1 MHRLAT
7 MIGIAKKMTTML
19 TGKSISPVPMGAIFA
34 KQALF
39 QCRVTGMRLPK
50 DDVRWFSYHMQ
61 AMMEELGEV
70 LKADKRWKT
79 HRNGYY
85 CPEEKLDELS
95 DVAITLV
102 NMALFSG
109 IDWPTLST
117 GSNKR
122 GAIYGIYD
130 LSEQI
135 GVSPWYYWADVP
147 VAHKDALFVQAGKF
161 EQGEPPVKYRGI
173 FLNDESPGL
182 SGWVQGKWGET
193 SIKGTANMGSEFYT
207 KVFEL
212 ILRMKGNYL
221 WPAMWNNAFNEDD
234 PQNPKLAD
242 EYGIVMGTSHHEPM
256 IRAQKEWTRH
266 GKGPWNYNT
275 NPDVLRSFWEEGIKR
290 NKDFESIVTIG
301 MRGDGDMPMAPA
313 NDMPANIRL
322 LEKIVADQRELI
334 AKHVNPDVTKVQQMW
349 ALYKEVQDYYDAGM
363 RVPDD
368 VTLLWC
374 DDNWGDIRRLPT
386 PEERMRSGGAG
397 IYYHFDYVGGPR
409 NYKWLNT
416 NPISKVWEQMN
427 LALEYDAR
435 RIWIVNVGDLK
446 PMEFPIEFFLSYAWN
461 PKRWPQTKIS
471 EFTQLWAEREF
482 GHAVRTF

>member
-1 MHRLAT
+1 MSRLSLKFVVCLCAASAAAFGLGQPRYVRNT
-7 MIGIAKKMTTML
+7 PSPGGFAIVNAKTAARIYVDKGDWAGVIRAAGDLQADINRVTSVKPEVVNDAAALKGNAIIVGTV
-19 TGKSISPVPMGAIFA
+19 GKSAIIDQLA
-34 KQALF
+34 KAGKINLASIQGKWEAFFLQVVQQPLPGVASAL
-39 QCRVTGMRLPK
+39 VI
-50 DDVRWFSYHMQ
+50 
-61 AMMEELGEV
+61 A
-70 LKADKRWKT
+70 
-79 HRNGYY
+79 
-85 CPEEKLDELS
+85 
-95 DVAITLV
+95 
-102 NMALFSG
+102 
-109 IDWPTLST
+109 

-122 GAIYGIYD
+122 GTIYGIYD

-290 NKDFESIVTIG
+290 NKDFECIVTIG

-334 AKHVNPDVTKVQQMW
+334 AKHVNPDITKVPQMW

-386 PEERMRSGGAG
+386 PEERT
-397 IYYHFDYVGGPR
+397 F
-409 NYKWLNT
+409 
-416 NPISKVWEQMN
+416 IS
-427 LALEYDAR
+427 LPHCLGSSLC
-435 RIWIVNVGDLK
+435 I
-446 PMEFPIEFFLSYAWN
+446 
-461 PKRWPQTKIS
+461 
-471 EFTQLWAEREF
+471 
-482 GHAVRTF
+482 